1 MQCTNMFGQLFIC
14 YAHMRSLTKLN
25 MQLIC
30 ICIYINSYSHLSR
43 TQSEGECILSR
54 FTDIYNISKPT
65 FRSCSIL
72 VAILYTSFRH
82 AVPIFRF
89 VSIFLIRVGAVNYQ
103 YIQRPRRKARTAR
116 RAGGGE
122 RLGMHRLSMQR
133 LMSL

>member
-1 MQCTNMFGQLFIC
+1 MLSLSSSFTNQIIKYREVTFRSAAFLSVQLPLRHGGPEADYNLPLCT
-14 YAHMRSLTKLN
+14 
-25 MQLIC
+25 
-30 ICIYINSYSHLSR
+30 
-43 TQSEGECILSR
+43 LSR